1 MTNMLSGS
9 DTISKLRSIPAFRE
23 FAEQKFSSD
32 PEFWEREAK
41 FGSGIM
47 QVTASAVVEIAGSEG
62 HEQRMG

>member
-1 MTNMLSGS
+1 MNLNPES
-9 DTISKLRSIPAFRE
+9 ISELRRIPAFRE

-41 FGSGIM
+41 FGAGIM
-47 QVTASAVVEIAGSEG
+47 QATAAAVVEIAGSEG

>member
-1 MTNMLSGS
+1 MNLNPES
-9 DTISKLRSIPAFRE
+9 ISELRRIPAFRE

-47 QVTASAVVEIAGSEG
+47 QATAAAVVEIAGSEG

>member
-1 MTNMLSGS
+1 MNLNPES
-9 DTISKLRSIPAFRE
+9 ISELRRIPAFRA

-47 QVTASAVVEIAGSEG
+47 QATAAAVVEIAGSEG

>member
-1 MTNMLSGS
+1 MNLNPES
-9 DTISKLRSIPAFRE
+9 ISELRRIPAFRE

-47 QVTASAVVEIAGSEG
+47 QATASAVVEIAGSEG